1 MPISLA
7 MNSLHKERMTGEE
20 ALNFLLTHLVVER
33 RLSVAEFLENNP

>member
-1 MPISLA
+1 
-7 MNSLHKERMTGEE
+7 MNTLHKERMTREE